1 MSDPQKT
8 IRQKM
13 PYQIK
18 PCIVGEKVIITNTRG
33 QTLTVSRDEIT
44 RMLLRDDLDPHRR
57 KMYEAAYDVLV
68 QSKQVTL

>member
-1 MSDPQKT
+1 MFDPQKT

-18 PCIVGEKVIITNTRG
+18 PCIVGKKVIITNTRG

-44 RMLLRDDLDPHRR
+44 KILNRDDLDPHRR
-57 KMYEAAYDVLV
+57 KMYEAAKEVLRKAKR
-68 QSKQVTL
+68 S